1 MEEQNH
7 LGSDGSIF
15 KDDNLDNIF
24 SQNKQSVNEEI
35 MCKQHKSKVEFVC
48 LSCFCSENKYLCPK
62 CYRYHQNHSEYVQS
76 LDSYQQTILEREYEL
91 FNQRKQTFTE
101 RIQQMKRV
109 IYKIQKSID
118 KYEENEMKDIQAH
131 FEEVNLRCKED
142 KHKFLKDFCDPHYD
156 TNKLFTTPLFSKEIN
171 YQKIQDTAQNLLN
184 QIERK
189 EYNIQNLIGYLI
201 RQDNFFDIVQKHE
214 NQSHQNAH
222 MGDNQQQGDQQNQN
236 QSNNVLSQNELP
248 QVDANILNQQN
259 NQNFNGIIQQAQDE
273 EPEGNQENNEEDDDD
288 QYEDDDEDDDYLEL
302 WLSDSDI
309 SSEMQNERKIT
320 SISKYNSNILVFCN
334 TNSVYYYDFVNRKIL
349 YHTKFTG
356 NVQIIK
362 IIKLSQE
369 KMAILVSREFLDT
382 QLLPGVITFEV
393 FYEVLTLKIQ
403 NRKIQKRRI
412 YAEKRGYE
420 IRDIFEVKNSQLIA
434 IVQEEQGI
442 LILNSLTGKVI
453 SKYKSDIEFDVPF
466 EGIYSCTMLY
476 NVKYDGVFYK
486 YLIALNLID
495 GSYGLWDFIGNKYIK
510 RKNFVHNIGL
520 NYKFSTSVRIKDAFN
535 VNSKKLNNKYQID
548 DSDEENI
555 IDDQQLT
562 LIVIQG
568 DRNETY
574 LQRDYDGQLEVKMH
588 HRLIDFF
595 DLFYNQSAIPF
606 YHNNS
611 IFFYDFIQKKRIKTI
626 SLHTKFSI
634 SAYLQQ
640 NQLSL
645 QQNQLNHSNNQTN
658 TSGSYQAQ
666 ELLQNYNRGLNIE
679 NSNQNMQTSANQNNI
694 NNNQIY
700 SNSLIES
707 QINQS
712 EEDRKC
718 MRSQNLSL
726 NQNNQDIQND
736 DLLSQSQLSIA
747 SKQKERNSQIPSQR
761 SSKQKK
767 EIKQVYPQNN
777 NPKQNIPTFSQIWE
791 ESLLQFQQ
799 NQTNNNQSTPF
810 EYFQQNQQQS
820 SLNENQFNNQLFNS
834 IGIQQRREVD
844 TLNYLNFG
852 NQQAR
857 RNFQNQ
863 ILNPQQQND
872 LLQHNNYKLFDIC
885 PIAIINH
892 FEFILVIFPN
902 GVIQYI
908 K

>member
-7 LGSDGSIF
+7 QDSFAL
-15 KDDNLDNIF
+15 KCQDDIQENVYSSSKESANDE
-24 SQNKQSVNEEI
+24 S

-48 LSCFCSENKYLCPK
+48 LSGFCSDNKYLCPK
-62 CYRYHQNHSEYVQS
+62 CFRNHQNHTDYIQT
-76 LDSYQQTILEREYEL
+76 LDNYQQIVLEREQEL
-91 FNQRKQTFTE
+91 LDQRKQTVSE

-109 IYKIQKSID
+109 IYKIKKSID
-118 KYEENEMKDIQAH
+118 KYEENELKDIQAH

-201 RQDNFFDIVQKHE
+201 RQDNLFDIVEKNE
-214 NQSHQNAH
+214 NQLHQSIH
-222 MGDNQQQGDQQNQN
+222 LDDHQDQEYQDNINQN
-236 QSNNVLSQNELP
+236 NNVLNQNEQP
-248 QVDANILNQQN
+248 QVDAYILNQQN
-259 NQNFNGIIQQAQDE
+259 NQNFNEVLHQAQE
-273 EPEGNQENNEEDDDD
+273 EEQSEGIQANNEEDD
-288 QYEDDDEDDDYLEL
+288 YEEEEDDDDDDFVGL
-302 WLSDSDI
+302 WLSDSDL

-320 SISKYNSNILVFCN
+320 AIAKYNSNILVFCN
-334 TNSVYYYDFVNRKIL
+334 NTSVYYYDFVNRKIL
-349 YHTKFTG
+349 YSTKFNG
-356 NVQIIK
+356 NVQVIK
-362 IIKLSQE
+362 IIKLNKE
-369 KMAILVSREFLDT
+369 KMALLVSREFLDT

-393 FYEVLTLKIQ
+393 FYEVLILKTQ
-403 NRKIQKRRI
+403 NKGIQKRRI
-412 YAEKRGYE
+412 YAEQRGYE
-420 IRDIFEVKNSQLIA
+420 IRDIFEVKNSQLLA

-442 LILNSLTGKVI
+442 IILNSLNGKVI
-453 SKYKSDIEFDVPF
+453 SKYQNDIEFDVPF

-520 NYKFSTSVRIKDAFN
+520 NYKFSSSVKIKEAFN
-535 VNSKKLNNKYQID
+535 VNSKKLKNKHYID
-548 DSDEENI
+548 DSDEENF
-555 IDDQQLT
+555 IDDKQLN

-574 LQRDYDGQLEVKMH
+574 LQRDYDGHLEVKMH
-588 HRLIDFF
+588 HRLMEFF

-640 NQLSL
+640 NQQNIL
-645 QQNQLNHSNNQTN
+645 QNQLNHSNNQPN
-658 TSGSYQAQ
+658 TPSSNQAYQ
-666 ELLQNYNRGLNIE
+666 LLQNYNRGLN
-679 NSNQNMQTSANQNNI
+679 NDRSFQNVQTSANQNI
-694 NNNQIY
+694 SSNQIY
-700 SNSLIES
+700 SDSLIES
-707 QINQS
+707 QIYQNEEGIKMMKYQNQ
-712 EEDRKC
+712 
-718 MRSQNLSL
+718 SL
-726 NQNNQDIQND
+726 NQNNQELSNNNDI
-736 DLLSQSQLSIA
+736 LSQSHLSIA

-761 SSKQKK
+761 SSKQK
-767 EIKQVYPQNN
+767 EIKPLKPQENN
-777 NPKQNIPTFSQIWE
+777 SKQNVLSFSQIWE

-799 NQTNNNQSTPF
+799 NSANSNQLTSF
-810 EYFQQNQQQS
+810 QSFQQNLQQN
-820 SLNENQFNNQLFNS
+820 SLNGNQFSNQLFNS
-834 IGIQQRREVD
+834 IGNQQRREID

-852 NQQAR
+852 NKHIR
-857 RNFQNQ
+857 RNFPNQ
-863 ILNPQQQND
+863 TLNAQQQND
-872 LLQHNNYKLFDIC
+872 LLQHNNYKLFDVC

-892 FEFILVIFPN
+892 YEFILVIFPN